1 MYKAILI
8 TLLLLMCL
16 GVIVK
21 AEPLPL
27 VPGAT
32 YTQQSTQTKE
42 TQLQEKKKNKK
53 RQKRKIYKARLKVP
67 RKMMY
72 QRALLK
78 RISKLPQET
87 EEIPV

>member
-42 TQLQEKKKNKK
+42 TNKK